1 MILSDLIFKTYVPGS
16 LKSKN
21 RFYWMIYI
29 LFFLSFF
36 LFLQAAGQVC
46 GTPGKDGVGRK
57 KTSDFRY
64 YLNTYFSPSGEMEF
78 LVGSRQ
84 IKLDGIRKDL
94 SPVFMDVE
102 PGDLLLIIQMQDA
115 TIHASNDVL
124 YGGNSANSGPDQ
136 LGGTGYTDLGNTGK
150 YEYVVATNSVPATG
164 GVLNFIGSGSGRGTV
179 NNYASSLPTNTR
191 GARTFQV
198 VRIPQF
204 SNILNDNFEY
214 GALNLSS
221 FNGKTGGI
229 LAIHVAQT
237 LDLTASGFFVAQLGF
252 RAGYRNDN
260 FHAGTAYASSSDDL
274 LSLVKGEGIAG
285 TPRYTTYGL
294 YPIDQGIQ
302 GLPMGDYGRGAA
314 GNAGGGG
321 AGGGGGGNGGAGGR
335 GGGEIGTEGR
345 PGSAVYR
352 AGSPDL
358 SRLIMGGAGGGGD
371 SRYLFPIK
379 EYWPSDAGLGGGIIL
394 IHAGSMVGDSYL
406 VARGVN
412 AQGNGG
418 GAGGTIF
425 VNSMNPLSP
434 LSPLKLR
441 IEANG
446 GEGGNIKQ
454 PGLDYIPGLGGGGG
468 GGQVFHNLPPGIATI
483 DVKGGRAGRSRPN
496 EPRPLGEAGQDGN
509 VVSFKSTDLPPY
521 LRMGTCYPELS
532 TTMEQSNAGLVKHP
546 GDEVTYVLKTTNA
559 PSTANAA
566 GVRLEVQLP
575 PGFTFSSAT
584 AAYTGYSAGP
594 DVISNLGN
602 NPNRPLFGDFIFF
615 SGDEITL
622 TIKAKVACS
631 TAPGTYHSS
640 AQALY
645 FDPTR
650 TVLDSNRRVSPFINA
665 FQGTK
670 TSYETGSYGNVSGS
684 NYDGNL
690 AASTTD
696 DVVIKAISIGNNVIG
711 IPTDQ
716 VICISGNPGL
726 IAGTVPTGLGG
737 GFSYQW
743 QQSVDQ
749 INFTDI
755 PAEVSRDL
763 DPVPITISTYYRRQV
778 LYLGCVSATSSS
790 NVVFFKVLKPLP
802 VVDFEL
808 PDICLKDG
816 TALFKNKTI
825 IEDDAGLTYLW
836 DFGDA
841 ENSTSNNPNH
851 SSEKDGSH
859 KYIRIGRY
867 IITLTVY
874 KEGSCPTVLQKE
886 FTVNGSI
893 PKADFSLQNTL
904 LCSGAA
910 MLFED
915 KASVDFGEITRIEWY
930 FDAENAPGLVEIED
944 HPQKRSE
951 VPARLYPHTYPMFR
965 SPGVKPVNVR
975 MVVYSGTS
983 CVDEVTKTI
992 HLNAVPEVR
1001 FDVIPP
1007 ICQDADPVQL
1017 TQGKEIWGIVSG
1029 SGKYSGSGVT
1039 ENGVFSPSIAGVG
1052 SHQLT
1057 YTYVSDNGCV
1067 SVSKTQTITVLPK
1080 PLADAGEDQVA
1091 LEGGQV
1097 QLGTASS
1104 PADLSYKWSPP
1115 TGLNRDDVP
1124 NPLAS
1129 PDRDIIY
1136 KLKVMTNGGCAAND
1150 EVSVRILRNPEI
1162 PNAFSPNGD
1171 NINDEWNIKYLSS
1184 YPNATIT
1191 VFNRYG
1197 QKVFSSTS
1205 VGSKNWDG
1213 KYEGKDVPVGVYY
1226 YMIDPHNGR
1235 KIISGSLTLLR

>member
-1 MILSDLIFKTYVPGS
+1 MN
-16 LKSKN
+16 SKK
-21 RFYWMIYI
+21 RFYWITYI
-29 LFFLSFF
+29 LFFLSFW
-36 LFLQAAGQVC
+36 FLQAVGQVC

-57 KTSDFRY
+57 KVIGSDYF
-64 YLNTYFSPSGEMEF
+64 LNTYFSPSGEME
-78 LVGSRQ
+78 LSAGSRQ
-84 IKLDGIRKDL
+84 IRLDGIRKDL
-94 SPVFMDVE
+94 TPVFIDVE

-204 SNILNDNFEY
+204 SNILNHDFDY
-214 GALNLSS
+214 SAQNLSC
-221 FNGKTGGI
+221 FNGRTGGI
-229 LAIHVAQT
+229 YAIHVVQT
-237 LDLTASGFFVAQLGF
+237 LDLTSSGFYVGQRGF
-252 RAGYRNDN
+252 RSGYKNDD
-260 FHAGTAYASSSDDL
+260 FRAGTAYTTSLADG

-285 TPRYTTYGL
+285 TPRYTTYSWN
-294 YPIDQGIQ
+294 PIDQGFQ

-335 GGGEIGTEGR
+335 GGGEPGTEGR

-352 AGSPDL
+352 AGSSDF

-371 SRYLFPIK
+371 SRYLFPRK
-379 EYWPSDAGLGGGIIL
+379 EYWQNYPGWGAGIIL
-394 IHAGSMVGDSYL
+394 VHAGSLKGDSYL
-406 VARGVN
+406 SAAGN
-412 AQGNGG
+412 DTQGDGG

-425 VNSMNPLSP
+425 LNVMNPYSP
-434 LSPLKLR
+434 LSSLKLE
-441 IEANG
+441 INASG
-446 GEGGNIKQ
+446 GPAGDKTAYGW
-454 PGLDYIPGLGGGGG
+454 DYMPGLGGGGG

-483 DVKGGRAGRSRPN
+483 NVKGGAAGRPRPN

-509 VVSFKSTDLPPY
+509 IVTFKSSDLPPY
-521 LRMGTCYPELS
+521 LRIGTCYPELS
-532 TTMEQSNAGLVKHP
+532 TTMEQSNAGPVKHP

-584 AAYTGYSAGP
+584 ADYTGYSAGP
-594 DVISNLGN
+594 AVISNLGN

-645 FDPTR
+645 LDPTR

-670 TSYETGSYGNVSGS
+670 TSYETGSYGSVSGS

-696 DVVIKAISIGNNVIG
+696 DVVIKAVSIGNNVIS
-711 IPTDQ
+711 IPADQ
-716 VICISGNPGL
+716 VFCISGNPGL
-726 IAGTVPTGLGG
+726 IAGAVPTGLGD

-743 QQSVDQ
+743 QQSADN

-755 PAEVSRDL
+755 PAEVSKDI
-763 DPVPITISTYYRRQV
+763 DPVPITVSTYYRRQV
-778 LYLGCVSATSSS
+778 LYLGCISATSSS

-816 TALFKNKTI
+816 TVLFKNKTT

-841 ENSTSNNPNH
+841 ENSTSSNPNH

-859 KYIRIGRY
+859 KYTRIGHY
-867 IITLTVY
+867 NITLTVY
-874 KEGSCPTVLQKE
+874 KEGSCPTVLAKE

-910 MLFED
+910 MVFEE

-930 FDAENAPGLVEIED
+930 FDALNAPGLVEIEE
-944 HPQKRSE
+944 HPQKRGE
-951 VPARLYPHTYPMFR
+951 LPARLYRHTYPVFR
-965 SPGVKPVNVR
+965 SPAVKPVNVR
-975 MVVYSGTS
+975 MVVYSGSS
-983 CVDEVTKTI
+983 CVDEFTKTI

-1001 FDVIPP
+1001 FDAIPP
-1007 ICQDADPVQL
+1007 ICQDAAPVQL
-1017 TQGKEIWGIVSG
+1017 TQGKEIWGVVSG
-1029 SGKYSGSGVT
+1029 SGKYFGSGVT
-1039 ENGVFSPSIAGVG
+1039 EAGVFSPSIAGVG
-1052 SHQLT
+1052 SHILS
-1057 YTYVSDNGCV
+1057 YNYVSDNGCL
-1067 SVSKTQTITVLPK
+1067 SASKTQIITVLPK
-1080 PLADAGEDQVA
+1080 PFANAGEDQVV

-1097 QLGTASS
+1097 QLGTADNE
-1104 PADLSYKWSPP
+1104 PDLIYKWTPSL
-1115 TGLNRDDVP
+1115 GLNRDDVP
-1124 NPLAS
+1124 NPVAS
-1129 PDRDIIY
+1129 PVQDIIY
-1136 KLKVMTNGGCAAND
+1136 KLKVTTGGGCSATD
-1150 EVSVRILRNPEI
+1150 ETSVKILRNPEI
-1162 PNAFSPNGD
+1162 PNTFTPNGD
-1171 NINDEWNIKYLSS
+1171 NINDEWNIRYLSS
-1184 YPNATIT
+1184 YPNATIV

-1197 QKVFSSTS
+1197 QKVFSSSS
-1205 VGSKNWDG
+1205 VGAKNWDG
-1213 KYEGKDVPVGVYY
+1213 KHEGKDVPVGVYY

-1235 KIISGSLTLLR
+1235 KLISGSLTVLR

>member
-1 MILSDLIFKTYVPGS
+1 MN
-16 LKSKN
+16 SKK
-21 RFYWMIYI
+21 RFYWITYI
-29 LFFLSFF
+29 LFFLSF

-57 KTSDFRY
+57 KVNSSDYF
-64 YLNTYFSPSGEMEF
+64 LNTYFSPSGEMD
-78 LVGSRQ
+78 LPAGSRQ
-84 IKLDGIRKDL
+84 IRLDGVRRDL
-94 SPVFMDVE
+94 TPVFIDVE

-179 NNYASSLPTNTR
+179 NNYVSSLPTPSR
-191 GARTFQV
+191 GTRTFQV

-204 SNILNDNFEY
+204 SNILNNDFDY
-214 GALNLSS
+214 GALNLSC
-221 FNGKTGGI
+221 FNGRTGGI
-229 LAIHVAQT
+229 YAIHVAQM
-237 LDLTASGFFVAQLGF
+237 LDLTLSGFYVGQRGF
-252 RAGYRNDN
+252 RPGYKSDDFR
-260 FHAGTAYASSSDDL
+260 AGTAYTTSLADG

-285 TPRYTTYGL
+285 TPRYTTLGV
-294 YPIDQGIQ
+294 YPIDQGFQ

-335 GGGEIGTEGR
+335 GGGEPGTEGR

-352 AGSPDL
+352 AGSSDF

-371 SRYLFPIK
+371 SQYLFPTK
-379 EYWPSDAGLGGGIIL
+379 GHWQNYPGLGAGIIL
-394 IHAGSMVGDSYL
+394 IHAGSLKGDSYL
-406 VARGVN
+406 F
-412 AQGNGG
+412 AQGIGTQGDGG

-425 VNSMNPLSP
+425 LNVMNPYSP
-434 LSPLKLR
+434 LSSLKLE
-441 IEANG
+441 IDASG
-446 GEGGNIKQ
+446 GPAGDKTAFGY
-454 PGLDYIPGLGGGGG
+454 DYMPGLGGGGG

-483 DVKGGRAGRSRPN
+483 NVKGGTAGRPRPN

-509 VVSFKSTDLPPY
+509 IVTFKSSDLPPY

-532 TTMEQSNAGLVKHP
+532 ATMEQGNAGLVKHP
-546 GDEVTYVLKTTNA
+546 GDEVTYVVKTRNA

-575 PGFTFSSAT
+575 SGFTFSSAT

-594 DVISNLGN
+594 DVISNLSN

-645 FDPTR
+645 LDPTR
-650 TVLDSNRRVSPFINA
+650 TVLDSNRRVSPLINA
-665 FQGTK
+665 FQDTQ
-670 TSYETGSYGNVSGS
+670 TRYETGSAGNVPGS

-690 AASTTD
+690 AASTAD
-696 DVVIKAISIGNNVIG
+696 DVVIKTISIENNVIS
-711 IPTDQ
+711 IPPGQ

-726 IAGTVPTGLGG
+726 IAGTVPTGIGA

-743 QQSVDQ
+743 QQSADH

-755 PAEVSRDL
+755 SGEVSKDL
-763 DPVPITISTYYRRQV
+763 DPAPITVSTYYRRQV
-778 LYLGCVSATSSS
+778 FSLGCISATSSS

-802 VVDFEL
+802 IVDFEL

-816 TALFKNKTI
+816 TAIFKNKTV
-825 IEDDAGLTYLW
+825 IEDDADLTYLW

-851 SSEKDGSH
+851 SSGKDGLH
-859 KYIRIGRY
+859 KYVRTGHY
-867 IITLTVY
+867 NITLTVY
-874 KEGSCPTVLQKE
+874 KEGSCPTILSKE

-893 PKADFSLQNTL
+893 PKADFSLQNTV
-904 LCSGAA
+904 LCSGET
-910 MLFED
+910 LIFED

-930 FDAENAPGLVEIED
+930 FDAGNAPGLVEIED

-1052 SHQLT
+1052 SHQLN

-1080 PLADAGEDQVA
+1080 PLADAGEDQVL

-1097 QLGTASS
+1097 QLGTALN

-1171 NINDEWNIKYLSS
+1171 HINDEWNIKYLSS

-1213 KYEGKDVPVGVYY
+1213 KYEGRDVPVGVYY
-1226 YMIDPHNGR
+1226 YVIDPHNGR

>member
-1 MILSDLIFKTYVPGS
+1 MN
-16 LKSKN
+16 SKK
-21 RFYWMIYI
+21 RFYWITYI
-29 LFFLSFF
+29 LFFLSF

-46 GTPGKDGVGRK
+46 GTPGKDGVGRE

-64 YLNTYFSPSGEMEF
+64 YLNTYFSPSGEME
-78 LVGSRQ
+78 LPAGSRQ
-84 IKLDGIRKDL
+84 IRLDGLSKDFT
-94 SPVFMDVE
+94 PVFIDVE

-204 SNILNDNFEY
+204 SNILNYDFDD
-214 GALNLSS
+214 GAQNLSC
-221 FNGKTGGI
+221 FNGRTGGI
-229 LAIHVAQT
+229 HAIHVAQM
-237 LDLTASGFFVAQLGF
+237 LDLTASGVYVAQMGF
-252 RAGYRNDN
+252 RAGYKNDD
-260 FHAGTAYASSSDDL
+260 FHAGTAYASSADDQR
-274 LSLVKGEGIAG
+274 SLVKGEGIAG
-285 TPRYTTYGL
+285 TPRYTTQDL
-294 YPIDQGIQ
+294 RLIDQGIQ

-345 PGSAVYR
+345 PGSSV
-352 AGSPDL
+352 SPDFT
-358 SRLIMGGAGGGGD
+358 RLIMGGAGGEGD
-371 SRYLFPIK
+371 SRYLLPTK
-379 EYWPSDAGLGGGIIL
+379 EYWSYNGGSGAGIVL
-394 IHAGSMVGDSYL
+394 IHAGSIAGDSYL
-406 VARGVN
+406 IARGTGG
-412 AQGNGG
+412 QSYGG

-425 VNSMNPLSP
+425 VNVMNPFSSFP
-434 LSPLKLR
+434 SLKLR
-441 IEANG
+441 IEAQG
-446 GEGGNIKQ
+446 GEGGNIQQ
-454 PGLDYIPGLGGGGG
+454 PGLDYFPGLGGGGG
-468 GGQVFHNLPPGIATI
+468 GGQVFHNLPSGIATI
-483 DVKGGRAGRSRPN
+483 DVKGGRTGRPRPN
-496 EPRPLGEAGQDGN
+496 ELRPLGEAGQDGN
-509 VVSFKSTDLPPY
+509 VVSFKPTDLPPY

-532 TTMEQSNAGLVKHP
+532 TTMEQSNAGPVKHP

-559 PSTANAA
+559 PATANAA

-584 AAYTGYSAGP
+584 ADYTGYSAGP
-594 DVISNLGN
+594 AVISNLGN

-650 TVLDSNRRVSPFINA
+650 TVLDSNRRVSPLINA

-670 TSYETGSYGNVSGS
+670 TSYETGSAGNVPGS

-690 AASTTD
+690 ATSTAD
-696 DVVIKAISIGNNVIG
+696 DVVIKAISIDNNVIS
-711 IPTDQ
+711 IPAGQ

-726 IAGTVPTGLGG
+726 IAGTVPTGLGAD
-737 GFSYQW
+737 FSYQW
-743 QQSVDQ
+743 QQSVDD

-755 PAEVSRDL
+755 SGEVSKDL
-763 DPVPITISTYYRRQV
+763 DPVPITVSTYYRRQV
-778 LYLGCVSATSSS
+778 LYLGCVSATSFS

-808 PDICLKDG
+808 PAICLKDG
-816 TALFKNKTI
+816 TALFKNKAI
-825 IEDDAGLTYLW
+825 IEDDADLTYLW

-841 ENSTSNNPNH
+841 DNSTSNNPNH

-859 KYIRIGRY
+859 KYIRIGHY
-867 IITLTVY
+867 TITLTVY
-874 KEGSCPTVLQKE
+874 KEGSCPTVLAKE

-910 MLFED
+910 MVFED
-915 KASVDFGEITRIEWY
+915 QASVDFGEITRIEWY
-930 FDAENAPGLVEIED
+930 FDALNAPGLVETED
-944 HPQKRSE
+944 HPQKRGE
-951 VPARLYPHTYPMFR
+951 LPARLYRHTYPVFR
-965 SPGVKPVNVR
+965 SPAVKPVNVR

-983 CVDEVTKTI
+983 CVDELTKTI
-992 HLNAVPEVR
+992 HLNAIPEVR
-1001 FDVIPP
+1001 FDAIPP
-1007 ICQDADPVQL
+1007 ICQDAAPVQL
-1017 TQGKEIWGIVSG
+1017 TQGKEIWGVVSG

-1039 ENGVFSPSIAGVG
+1039 EAGVFSPSIAGVG
-1052 SHQLT
+1052 SHILS
-1057 YTYVSDNGCV
+1057 YNYVSDNGCL
-1067 SVSKTQTITVLPK
+1067 SASKTQIITVLPK
-1080 PLADAGEDQVA
+1080 PFANAGEDQVI
-1091 LEGGQV
+1091 LEGGKV
-1097 QLGTASS
+1097 QLGTADNE
-1104 PADLSYKWSPP
+1104 PDLIYKWTPSL
-1115 TGLNRDDVP
+1115 GLNRDDVP
-1124 NPLAS
+1124 NPVAS
-1129 PDRDIIY
+1129 PVRDIIY
-1136 KLKVMTNGGCAAND
+1136 KLKVTTGGGCSATD
-1150 EVSVRILRNPEI
+1150 ETSVKILRNPEI
-1162 PNAFSPNGD
+1162 PNTFTPNGD
-1171 NINDEWNIKYLSS
+1171 NINDEWNIRYLSS
-1184 YPNATIT
+1184 YPNATIV

-1197 QKVFSSTS
+1197 QKVFSSSS
-1205 VGSKNWDG
+1205 VGAKNWDG
-1213 KYEGKDVPVGVYY
+1213 KHEGKDVPVGVYY

-1235 KIISGSLTLLR
+1235 KLISGSLTVLR